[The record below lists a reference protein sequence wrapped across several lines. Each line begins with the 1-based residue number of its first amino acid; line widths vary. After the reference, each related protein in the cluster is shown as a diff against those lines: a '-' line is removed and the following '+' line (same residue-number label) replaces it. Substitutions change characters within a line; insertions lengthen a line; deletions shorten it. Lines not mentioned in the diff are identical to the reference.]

1 MKLNKYKIQVTSTNT
16 YEREIIAENEDKAVD
31 EFMDSLSDNDKV
43 AENNYEVESVENL
56 VEAKEYD
63 HD

>member
-31 EFMDSLSDNDKV
+31 EFMNSLSDNDKV